1 MNQKTDFH
9 SLRTDEALRET
20 GSSEK
25 GLTSAEAAQ
34 RLNKYGPNRLEE
46 GAKKTLFQRILDQLK
61 NPMIIVLIV
70 AGAISGAFG
79 EWVDM
84 LIIFAVV
91 ALNTVMGIVQEGK
104 ADAAIEALKS
114 MSSATAK
121 VRRNG
126 ETLLI
131 PVEEVVPGDVVEL
144 EAGDCVAADMR
155 LIESASL
162 KIEEAAL
169 TGESVPA
176 EKDASAWVEASAVL
190 GDRVNMAYNGTSVV
204 YGRGAGVVVATGMNT
219 QMGHIAGSI
228 LAAEEKE
235 TPIQKKLSELSKVLT
250 ILVLAICVVIMA
262 ATVIRDA
269 VTGILSAG
277 AVIDAFLLSVSL
289 AVAAIPEGLPAVVTI
304 VMAMGVERMAKRGA
318 IIRKLPAVETLGCTQ
333 IICSD
338 KTGTLTQNR
347 MTVVRVATAA
357 GLADAEGLK
366 PDFVTE
372 RLIEAMAFCNDTHRS
387 SEGLVGDPTETA
399 LVAFADKMG
408 YPLTEK
414 LAAAPR
420 MSEYP
425 FDSERKLMTTFHSA
439 SGRII
444 QYTKGAP
451 DVLLDRCDRILTTEG
466 IKPLNDE
473 TRALLRGMNDR
484 MAGEALRVL
493 AAAMDL
499 RDNLPASA
507 SYGEEDLVFLGM
519 YGMIDPARPEVKAA
533 VEVCRRAGIR
543 PIMITGDHK
552 TTAVA
557 IARELGILSG
567 DQLAITGAGLDRIG
581 EEEFRATVDR
591 YSVYARVSP
600 EHKVR
605 IVEAWQSRGKV
616 SSMTGDG
623 VNDAPAL
630 SRANIGVGMG
640 ITGTDV
646 TKNVSDMVLTD
657 DNFATIVIAVE
668 EGRKIYSN
676 MRKCVQ
682 FLLSCN
688 LAEVL
693 SVLVAT
699 LCGFNLLHTVQI
711 LWINLVSDTFP
722 ALALGIEPAEP
733 GSMDDPPRDAEE
745 GLFAGGVGI
754 SVAYQ
759 GLFLTAMT
767 LIAYF
772 IGRIHSPD
780 AATTMAFCT
789 LTLSQMFH
797 SLNVRSL
804 AGSLF
809 KIGVFKNKFAWW
821 AIILTVILTILI
833 TTIPGLNGIFHL
845 VSLSFGEWAV
855 VFGLSIA
862 LIPVVEV
869 VKIMKRRLGIGHP
882 KS

>member
-1 MNQKTDFH
+1 MDNTTNFH
-9 SLRTDEALRET
+9 SLNASEVLAAEKSSPRGLDTSEAD
-20 GSSEK
+20 G
-25 GLTSAEAAQ
+25 
-34 RLNKYGPNRLEE
+34 RLARYGENRLEE
-46 GAKKTLFQRILDQLK
+46 GKKKSLFSRIIEQLK

-104 ADAAIEALKS
+104 ADAAIAALKS
-114 MSSATAK
+114 MTSSTSK
-121 VRRNG
+121 VRRDG
-126 ETLLI
+126 TTVLL
-131 PVEEVVPGDVVEL
+131 PVERIVPGDIVEL
-144 EAGDCVAADMR
+144 EAGDCVAADLR

-176 EKDASAWVEASAVL
+176 EKDASARVDASAVL

-219 QMGHIAGSI
+219 QMGHIAGSL
-228 LAAEEKE
+228 LAAEEKQ
-235 TPIQKKLSELSKVLT
+235 TPIQKKLAELSKVLT
-250 ILVLAICVVIMA
+250 VLVLAICVVIMA
-262 ATVIRDA
+262 ATLIRDWRSG
-269 VTGILSAG
+269 VLSAVS
-277 AVIDAFLLSVSL
+277 AIDAFLLSVSL

-304 VMAMGVERMAKRGA
+304 VMALGVERMADRGA

-347 MTVVRVATAA
+347 MTVVKVATAA
-357 GLADAEGLK
+357 GLHDADGISAGL
-366 PDFVTE
+366 VVE
-372 RLIEAMAFCNDTHRS
+372 RLVEAMAFCNDTHRS
-387 SEGLVGDPTETA
+387 PEGLVGDPTETA
-399 LVAFADKMG
+399 LVAFADKLG
-408 YPLTEK
+408 YPVDKK

-420 MSEYP
+420 SGEYP
-425 FDSERKLMTTFHSA
+425 FDSERKLMTTFHA
-439 SGRII
+439 THGQFI

-451 DVLLDRCDRILTTEG
+451 DVLLDRCDRILTEDG
-466 IKPLNDE
+466 IADMDDE
-473 TRALLRGMNDR
+473 TRALIRGMNDR

-493 AAAMDL
+493 AAAMEL
-499 RDNLPASA
+499 RETVPAS
-507 SYGEEDLVFLGM
+507 SELGEYGLVFLGM
-519 YGMIDPARPEVKAA
+519 YGMIDPARPEVKDA
-533 VEVCRRAGIR
+533 VEVCRRAGVR

-557 IARELGILSG
+557 IARELGILREG
-567 DQLAITGAGLDRIG
+567 QLALTGAELDRISD
-581 EEEFRATVDR
+581 EEFRATVER

-616 SSMTGDG
+616 CAMTGDG

-630 SRANIGVGMG
+630 SRADIGVGMG

-646 TKNVSDMVLTD
+646 TKNVADMVLTD
-657 DNFATIVIAVE
+657 DNFATIIVAVE
-668 EGRKIYSN
+668 EGRKIYAN

-699 LCGFNLLHTVQI
+699 LSGFSLLHTVQI

-733 GSMDDPPRDAEE
+733 DSMNTPPRSADE
-745 GLFAGGVGI
+745 GVFSGGVGI

-759 GLFLTAMT
+759 GIFLTAMT

-772 IGRIHSPD
+772 IGRAHSPET
-780 AATTMAFCT
+780 ATTMAFCT

-804 AGSLF
+804 SGSLF
-809 KIGVFKNKFAWW
+809 KIGFFGNRFAWG
-821 AIILTVILTILI
+821 AIILSVVLTVLI
-833 TTIPGLNGIFHL
+833 TTVPGLNAIFHL
-845 VSLSFGEWAV
+845 QALSLGEWAA

-862 LIPVVEV
+862 LIPVVEL
-869 VKIMKRRLGIGHP
+869 VKILKRRLGIGHRG
-882 KS
+882 